1 MKKHVVNEIVA
12 HDLCSGCGVCVG
24 VCPSKILE
32 MNMQAN
38 GDLAPDIVS
47 DCPPK
52 CVVCLDVCPFS
63 NNLINVTQLSDEKFV
78 SPGVKQHPAIG
89 KYTDNIVGYSHAHR
103 SSGASGGMLSWL
115 LEAMLRENLV
125 DAVITVSSNRDDR
138 PSDGLL
144 FQMAELTTA
153 EEVRAATGSF
163 YYPISVGAKLRSI
176 QDLKENKRYV
186 VVGLPCTL
194 KGIALAMRKIP
205 VLRRSIRYTFGL
217 VCGHLPNAFY
227 TEYLA
232 RLSGCEAGDIG
243 SVSYRGKNPS
253 GPANNFLFRA
263 ASKSGHLGQPVP
275 FYGAIS
281 SAWVSRQFQLNACN
295 FCDDLFAEV
304 ADASFMDAWLPE
316 YMADPQGHSIVTLR
330 NPEVMAVL
338 ERGQQLGGCSFERI
352 AVEKVA
358 ASQETQW
365 EGKSARLQVQMA
377 LAKRQNKKIPPLR
390 RVPKLGLN
398 YILGAKVLLQNSLQE
413 LSKRC
418 WVEKRGEAL
427 DKYVSGI
434 NRHIFLLSVISNV
447 ERVLRVVKDPVRI
460 YRKLFKK
467 DGRSGRV

>member
-32 MNMQAN
+32 MNVQAN

-63 NNLINVTQLSDEKFV
+63 NNLIDVTQLADEKFV
-78 SPGVKQHPAIG
+78 SPGVKQHPAVG
-89 KYTDNIVGYSHAHR
+89 KYANNIVGHSHAHR
-103 SSGASGGMLSWL
+103 TSGASGGMLSWL

-125 DAVITVSSNRDDR
+125 DAVITVSSNHDDR

-153 EEVRAATGSF
+153 EEVRAASGSF
-163 YYPISVGAKLRSI
+163 YYPISVGARLRSI
-176 QDLKENKRYV
+176 QDLKEDKRYA

-194 KGIALAMRKIP
+194 KGVALAMRKIP
-205 VLRRSIRYTFGL
+205 ILRRSIRYTFGL
-217 VCGHLPNAFY
+217 VCGHLPNVFY

-232 RLSGCEAGDIG
+232 RLSGCEAGDVG
-243 SVSYRGKNPS
+243 SVSYRGKNPDS
-253 GPANNFLFRA
+253 SANNYLFRA
-263 ASKSGHLGQPVP
+263 TDRTGRTGNPVP

-316 YMADPQGHSIVTLR
+316 YMGDHRGHSIVTLR
-330 NPEVMAVL
+330 NPELMAVFA
-338 ERGQQLGGCSFERI
+338 RGRQEGNCSFETI
-352 AVEKVA
+352 SIEKVA
-358 ASQETQW
+358 ASQAAQW
-365 EGKSARLQVQMA
+365 EGKSSRLQVQMA
-377 LAKRQNKKIPPLR
+377 LAQRQNRKTPMLR
-390 RVPKLGLN
+390 QTPKLGWN
-398 YILGAKVLLQNSLQE
+398 YLLTAKVSLQNSLQA
-413 LSKRC
+413 LSKRR
-418 WVEKRGEAL
+418 WAERREQALEKYAG
-427 DKYVSGI
+427 DIS
-434 NRHIFLLSVISNV
+434 RHIFLLSIIATV
-447 ERVLRVVKDPVRI
+447 ERMFRVARDPGKI
-460 YRKLFKK
+460 YRKIMKW
-467 DGRSGRV
+467 